1 MRRGQGATTTM
12 IEGKR
17 MQANTAKASRILYLK
32 IKAPSADAANLI
44 LSLSNNA
51 APLYKAFGCAKIRL
65 LRNADDRAQ
74 FLQMIEYE
82 TDASVESDRQKFASE
97 PAMQNFIQAWRA
109 MFPGTVDADVY
120 EDVTEE

>member
-1 MRRGQGATTTM
+1 M

-44 LSLSNNA
+44 LSMIKNA
-51 APLYKAFGCAKIRL
+51 APLYRAFGGAKIRL

-109 MFPGTVDADVY
+109 MFPGTVDADVS
-120 EDVTEE
+120 EDVTEEQ